1 MNLRFRDF
9 ICPGDPAVLHQAIDV
24 HLFFQVS
31 LVEGSEEGEEEE
43 AAEEEGVKV
52 EVLVAAWRTQDL
64 RNVSSFPTVN
74 CLAL

>member
-1 MNLRFRDF
+1 MQFLNLRFRDF

-31 LVEGSEEGEEEE
+31 LVEGSEEE